1 MRKKK
6 ESFSRKAFVV
16 FNVIF
21 MILLMVTMLFPYLN
35 VLAKSLN
42 DGADTAMGGITI
54 FPRVFTWENF
64 KTVVKDEA
72 FPRAVL
78 ISVART
84 VLGTLSSLVVQFMTA
99 YVFLQK
105 DLKGRKGLLLF
116 FMIPMYISGGIVPLY
131 ITLSKL
137 NLLNNFWLYVISS
150 IFSVYNMTIIRS
162 YMEGLPGGLIEA
174 ARLDG
179 ASELTILA
187 RIVTPLSKPILAT
200 IALWNAV
207 GHWNDWTTTMYFFT
221 KKRLYTLQYIL
232 TQILKEAQ
240 KIQEMIKQ
248 AQLEGAILD
257 TTNMKVTT
265 ESIRSA
271 QIIITTIPIIMV
283 YPFLQKHFIRGVLV
297 GAVKD

>member
-6 ESFSRKAFVV
+6 ESFSRKAFVI
-16 FNVIF
+16 FNIVF
-21 MILLMVTMLFPYLN
+21 MIMLMVVMLFPYLN

-42 DGADTAMGGITI
+42 DGADAARGGII
-54 FPRVFTWENF
+54 ILPRVFTWENF
-64 KTVVKDEA
+64 KTVVTDKA
-72 FPRAVL
+72 FPRAVW

-84 VLGTLSSLVVQFMTA
+84 VLGTLVSLVVQFMTA

-105 DLKGRKGLLLF
+105 DLKGRKGLQLFLL
-116 FMIPMYISGGIVPLY
+116 IPMYISGGIVPLY

-137 NLLNNFWLYVISS
+137 HLLNNFWLYVISS
-150 IFSVYNMTIIRS
+150 MFSVYNMTIIRS

-179 ASELTILA
+179 ASEVTILA

-248 AQLEGAILD
+248 AQLEGELFD
-257 TTNMKVTT
+257 TSNIKVTT

-271 QIIITTIPIIMV
+271 QIIITTIPIV
-283 YPFLQKHFIRGVLV
+283 LLYPFLQKHFIRGVLV